1 MIKDAKTFKGQQIL
15 YEANFKFSQLLIKRS
30 VKRFFLL
37 LQVVLLNRCAII
49 MISTLWSHGDRCF
62 KDFL

>member
-30 VKRFFLL
+30 VKEFFFAGAGGF
-37 LQVVLLNRCAII
+37 V
-49 MISTLWSHGDRCF
+49 
-62 KDFL
+62 K